1 MSIQFFYQKILG
13 IFIILTMHVN
23 LDLFSDIRK
32 LFFHHDREFDVKTR
46 GNFIIRY
53 CNRNFIFNSNTVL
66 HLR

>member
-46 GNFIIRY
+46 GNFILDIVIVILSLIPTLCY
-53 CNRNFIFNSNTVL
+53 T
-66 HLR
+66 